1 MILRLQ
7 NCLPN
12 RVSISFVPHTA
23 KDQSRSK
30 NSSFVWFA
38 LHTLSQKSN
47 VLLYNIYDGNNRIQ
61 GRKGLGVL
69 LLQTFIFTKQP
80 HVSRVEREWA

>member
-1 MILRLQ
+1 M
-7 NCLPN
+7 
-12 RVSISFVPHTA
+12 
-23 KDQSRSK
+23 
-30 NSSFVWFA
+30 WFA
-38 LHTLSQKSN
+38 LYTLSQKSN

-69 LLQTFIFTKQP
+69 LLKKTFIFTKQP